1 MNDEQRI
8 AHINS
13 RITCAQIRALGMQAE
28 NTQLA
33 YFERPPQY
41 AEKDF
46 EGLIQEYGIDHNS
59 VIGYLTGR

>member
-1 MNDEQRI
+1 MDPAARI
-8 AHINS
+8 AYINS
-13 RITCAQIRALGMQAE
+13 QVICAQIRAMSMQAA